1 MNGDR
6 LRIAREFL
14 GWSQTELAERLQVTQ
29 STIAYIESGRFIP
42 SEALTARICLTT
54 GFSSAYFQRPQP
66 VQMGEG
72 SLLYRSKVSQARQ
85 GDKAKAYRFGQLI
98 LDLNSRLQERIK
110 PIPVLI
116 PRLDDEPTE
125 AAGLT
130 RSILGLAPDTPIAGL
145 INLLERKGVVFAVL
159 PEAFEGIDGYSTW
172 TGPDSDRPLIVVA
185 PNLPPDRLR
194 FTVAHEL
201 GHLVMHSRVDGGS
214 RVREDESNL
223 FAGEFMMPLKS
234 VMAEIQVPVS
244 LSDLATLKTRWGLSI
259 QSLIFR
265 AERAGLINTTQKQYL
280 FKQLNKRGWREN
292 EPFSDMIPAERPRGI
307 RQLMEMAYGA
317 SPNFLKVAFDTGLPA
332 NFVEAAFSHGAASQ
346 SAPAKV
352 TKPTDGK
359 VVEFRSRKS

>member
-6 LRIAREFL
+6 LRIAREYL
-14 GWSQTELAERLQVTQ
+14 GWSQTELAQRLQVTQ

-42 SEALTARICLTT
+42 SEALATRICLTT
-54 GFSSAYFQRPQP
+54 GFSNAYFQQSQP

-98 LDLNSRLQERIK
+98 LDLNNRLLERIK

-116 PRLDDEPTE
+116 PRLAEEPAE
-125 AAGLT
+125 AARLT

-145 INLLERKGVVFAVL
+145 INLLERKGIIVAVL
-159 PEAFEGIDGYSTW
+159 PEAFDGIDGYSTW
-172 TGPDSDRPLIVVA
+172 TGPDSDRPLVVVA

-201 GHLVMHSRVDGGS
+201 GHLVMHSRVGGGT
-214 RVREDESNL
+214 RVLEDESNV
-223 FAGEFMMPLKS
+223 FAGEFMMPLKAVTS
-234 VMAEIQVPVS
+234 EIQVPVS

-259 QSLIFR
+259 QALIFR
-265 AERAGLINTTQKQYL
+265 AEKAGLVNTTQKQYL
-280 FKQLNKRGWREN
+280 FKQLNKRGWKEN
-292 EPFSDMIPAERPRGI
+292 EPFSDMIPAERPRAI

-317 SPNFLKVAFDTGLPA
+317 SPNVLKVALDTGLPA
-332 NFVEAAFSHGAASQ
+332 GFVEAAFYHGAASG
-346 SAPAKV
+346 SAQAKV
-352 TKPTDGK
+352 TRPVAGK
-359 VVEFRSRKS
+359 VVEFKSRKA